1 MVEKI
6 TSENFE
12 AEVLHAEKA
21 VMVDFYADWC
31 TPCKML
37 APTIAELAEGY
48 AGKIKVGKL
57 DIDQNM
63 DLADRYGVMNIPTLV
78 IFKDG
83 KEKERIMG
91 LQPKEAVEDFI
102 KRAL

>member
-6 TSENFE
+6 TSEDFE
-12 AEVLHAEKA
+12 AEVLRSEKA
-21 VMVDFYADWC
+21 VMVDFYAHWC

-37 APTIAELAEGY
+37 APTVAELAEEY
-48 AGKIKVGKL
+48 EGKIKVGKL
-57 DIDQNM
+57 DIDKNM

-91 LQPKEAVEDFI
+91 LQPKEAVEDLI

>member
-1 MVEKI
+1 
-6 TSENFE
+6 
-12 AEVLHAEKA
+12 
-21 VMVDFYADWC
+21 
-31 TPCKML
+31 ML
-37 APTIAELAEGY
+37 APTVAELAEEY
-48 AGKIKVGKL
+48 EGKIKVGKL

-91 LQPKEAVEDFI
+91 LQPKEAVEDLI